1 MMTMPKGYSKEP
13 SRKTLVI
20 VNALLF
26 GGLTA
31 FIVITSLLH
40 DNPIVMEIMKV
51 ISEVSS

>member
-20 VNALLF
+20 VNVF

-31 FIVITSLLH
+31 FIVFTSLLH

-51 ISEVSS
+51 ISEVSR